1 MGNYILCII
10 ENQDMVHHGINK
22 EGRPS
27 AYTVDSF
34 SQNASIV
41 GEYSVEKD
49 YFTDYSETDGIRY
62 YKKIHKDIEHA
73 INHSGDNL
81 QKIYLITSQ
90 EEIPSFR
97 KEFNKTKDFQDN
109 KDPAKECFSYLCK
122 WLLIRFIKNNCVSR
136 VGGWCKHPSA
146 L

>member
-1 MGNYILCII
+1 MKKFDWWDKNLSASDLEYVGNYILCII

-81 QKIYLITSQ
+81 QKIYLLL
-90 EEIPSFR
+90 
-97 KEFNKTKDFQDN
+97 
-109 KDPAKECFSYLCK
+109 AKKKFLHLEKSSIKQKIFK
-122 WLLIRFIKNNCVSR
+122 IIKIRS
-136 VGGWCKHPSA
+136 
-146 L
+146 